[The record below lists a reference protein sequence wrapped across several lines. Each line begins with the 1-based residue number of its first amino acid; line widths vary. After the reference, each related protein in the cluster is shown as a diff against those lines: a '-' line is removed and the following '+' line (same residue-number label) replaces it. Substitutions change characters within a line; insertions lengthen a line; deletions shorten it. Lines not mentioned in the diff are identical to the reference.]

1 MAYLNDRLTE
11 KGVNIR
17 EFVMGTKEKYVCS
30 LLILLC
36 TVGLA
41 CRASA
46 SLIDL
51 DPFTLWE
58 NDSVNLAS
66 SINAAGYI
74 GPSEKTQT
82 KTNITDV
89 FGEGLW
95 IGSNSIIGGK
105 VVIYKAARAGRD
117 AQLFS
122 YWTGSRRNLR
132 INNINVKLTPDKH
145 NTKALKLTSG
155 NKFNFHNTTEDLM
168 LNVIAP
174 EILAHTFM
182 LFESGTL
189 TLATDNLRPT

>member
-1 MAYLNDRLTE
+1 
-11 KGVNIR
+11 
-17 EFVMGTKEKYVCS
+17 MGTKEKYLCS
-30 LLILLC
+30 LLVLLC

-82 KTNITDV
+82 GTQMNITNV

-95 IGSNSIIGGK
+95 IGSDSIIGGK
-105 VVIYKAARAGRD
+105 IVIYKAARAGRD
-117 AQLFS
+117 AQLFN
-122 YWTGSRRNLR
+122 YWTGSRRNIR
-132 INNINVKLTPDKH
+132 INHTSVKLTPDKH

-155 NKFNFHNTTEDLM
+155 NKFNFHNTTDDLM

-174 EILAHTFM
+174 EILAHTLM

-189 TLATDNLRPT
+189 TLATANLRPT